1 MPVLFQQT
9 LHLLHSPET
18 GIHPEGLGPGLLK
31 YGCGLAAHQR
41 VVIHHQHGQAL
52 KQLPF
57 LSLALHLLVIL
68 RQFKGQ
74 CDRKYGSLFF
84 LTFHLNAAAH
94 ELDQIIYNGKTQ
106 TASNVVAGCFRRLL
120 FKRHEQAA
128 AELPGHPDS
137 CILHLE
143 PQIGKSIGPLLL
155 LNLNL
160 NPSSCPR
167 EFQRIGQQVHENLF
181 QAQRISYI
189 KLLQRLA
196 VVNHILNLPL
206 FRLGIYNLIHLVHQL
221 RKIKVFVGQLHF
233 PGLNLRHIQDI
244 INQGE
249 QVPGGGVN
257 FAEAILDASSVI

>member
-1 MPVLFQQT
+1 MPALFQQT
-9 LHLLHSPET
+9 PHLLHGPEP
-18 GIHPEGLGPGLLK
+18 GIHPEGAGPCLLQD
-31 YGCGLAAHQR
+31 GCGLAAHQR
-41 VVIHHQHGQAL
+41 VVIRHQHGQSL
-52 KQLPF
+52 QQLTF
-57 LSLALHLLVIL
+57 LSLVLHLLVIL
-68 RQFKGQ
+68 RQLKGQ
-74 CDRKYGSLFF
+74 DDCEHRAFF
-84 LTFHLNAAAH
+84 PLTFHLDAAAH
-94 ELDQIIYNGKTQ
+94 ELDQIIYNGKAQ

-128 AELPGHPDS
+128 SELPGHPDS
-137 CILHLE
+137 CILHPE
-143 PQIGKSIGPLLL
+143 PQIGKSVGPLLL

-160 NPSSCPR
+160 NPSSCPC
-167 EFQRIGQQVHENLF
+167 EFKRIGQQVHENLF
-181 QAQRISYI
+181 QAQRIPDI

-196 VVNHILNLPL
+196 VVNHIPDLPL
-206 FRLGIYNLIHLVHQL
+206 LRLGIYNLIHLVHQL